1 MPTDSRRASAL
12 VSAGILLSRM
22 AGLVRETVVGH
33 FLGRSLAADAFTY
46 ALRIPNI
53 LQNLLGEGVLSAS
66 FIPVHV
72 RLLDAGEEDE
82 ARRLAGTVLGLLAT
96 VAGAAAV
103 LLVVLAGPISRLLVL
118 GGSDELQQLVASLL
132 RIVAP
137 GLALLVISAWC
148 LGILNSHRQ
157 FFLSYVAPVV
167 WNLAQIVAVASAGAW
182 LLDGASVATLTELEL
197 SRTAPSLARAL
208 AWGTLAGGALQ
219 VAVQLPR
226 VRQLNGGLRPRL
238 SPVTPHV
245 REVLGA
251 FTPVVTGR
259 GVVQLAT
266 FVDLM
271 LASLLAGAALVTIQK
286 ALIFALL
293 PVSLFGMSV
302 AAAELPDLSSARRE
316 DRITLARRIDA
327 GLGRIAFYVAPTT
340 IGFLVIGELIVGMVY
355 RTGQFGADDVRIVA
369 VVLAGASIGLLATTS
384 SRLLQSV
391 LYGGGNARGPARIAI
406 VRVVLAALLGLVLM
420 FQLDRLILLGDG
432 VAMLG
437 EMQLPA
443 FGPLPAAQRADGL
456 LHLGA
461 LGLTLASSVAALVE
475 YALLRTLVDAQV
487 GSQVQVGGPQR
498 ARIAAAALTAGV
510 AVVLVRPLLGD
521 LSFRV
526 AGLAAVATVGV
537 VHVGVALALGVDEAR
552 ALLAAVRGVLRRGP
566 AS

>member
-12 VSAGILLSRM
+12 VSAGILLSRL

-33 FLGRSLAADAFTY
+33 FLGRSLAANAFAY

-82 ARRLAGTVLGLLAT
+82 ARQLAGTVLGLLA
-96 VAGAAAV
+96 VVSGGAAV
-103 LLVVLAGPISRLLVL
+103 LLVALAGPISRLLVL
-118 GGSDELQQLVASLL
+118 GGSAELQALVASLL

-137 GLALLVISAWC
+137 GLALLVLSAWC

-157 FFLSYVAPVV
+157 FFLSYVAPVA
-167 WNLAQIVAVASAGAW
+167 WNLAQIVAVASVGAV
-182 LLDGASVATLTELEL
+182 LLDGVPIATLSELQLNEV
-197 SRTAPSLARAL
+197 APQLARAL

-219 VAVQLPR
+219 LAVQLPH
-226 VRQLNGGLRPRL
+226 VRRLNGGVRPRL

-245 REVLGA
+245 REVLRA

-271 LASLLAGAALVTIQK
+271 LASVLAGAALVTVQK

-302 AAAELPDLSSARRE
+302 AAAELPDLSTARRD
-316 DRITLARRIDA
+316 DRVTLARRIDA
-327 GLGRIAFYVAPTT
+327 GLGRIAFYVAPTAV
-340 IGFLVIGELIVGMVY
+340 GFVVVGELIVGMVY
-355 RTGQFGADDVRIVA
+355 LTGQFGPDDVRIVA
-369 VVLAGASIGLLATTS
+369 VVLAGASFGLLATTS

-391 LYGGGNARGPARIAI
+391 LYGSGNARGPARIAI

-420 FQLDRLILLGDG
+420 FQLDRLVLVGDG
-432 VAMLG
+432 VAMMG
-437 EMQLPA
+437 DAQLPA
-443 FGPLPAAQRADGL
+443 FGPLPTLQRSDGL

-461 LGLTLASSVAALVE
+461 LGLTLASSIAALVE
-475 YALLRTLVDAQV
+475 YALLRTLVDASV
-487 GSQVQVGGPQR
+487 GTRVRVGGPQR
-498 ARIAAAALTAGV
+498 VQIAAAAIAAAG
-510 AVVLVRPLLGD
+510 AAMLVRPWLGE
-521 LSFRV
+521 LPVRV

-537 VHVGVALALGVDEAR
+537 VHISVATALGVDEAR
-552 ALLAAVRGVLRRGP
+552 ALLASVRRVLRRGR
-566 AS
+566 

>member
-1 MPTDSRRASAL
+1 
-12 VSAGILLSRM
+12 VSAGILLSRL

-33 FLGRSLAADAFTY
+33 FLGRSLSANAFAY

-72 RLLDAGEEDE
+72 RLLDAGEDAE
-82 ARRLAGTVLGLLAT
+82 ARQLAGTVLGLLA
-96 VAGAAAV
+96 VVSGGSAV
-103 LLVVLAGPISRLLVL
+103 LLVALAGPISQLLVL
-118 GGSDELQQLVASLL
+118 GGSDELQALVASLL

-137 GLALLVISAWC
+137 GLGLLVLSAWC

-167 WNLAQIVAVASAGAW
+167 WNLAQIVAVASVGAV
-182 LLDGASVATLTELEL
+182 LLDGVPIATLSELQL
-197 SRTAPSLARAL
+197 DVVAPKLARAL

-219 VAVQLPR
+219 LAVQLPH
-226 VRQLNGGLRPRL
+226 VRRLSGGVRPRL

-245 REVLGA
+245 REVLAA

-271 LASLLAGAALVTIQK
+271 LASVLAGAALVTVQK

-302 AAAELPDLSSARRE
+302 AAAELPDLSTARRD
-316 DRITLARRIDA
+316 DRVTRSRRIDA
-327 GLGRIAFYVAPTT
+327 GLGRIAFYVAPTAV
-340 IGFLVIGELIVGMVY
+340 GFLVVGELIVGMVY
-355 RTGQFGADDVRIVA
+355 RTGQFGPDDVRIVA
-369 VVLAGASIGLLATTS
+369 VVLAGASFGLLATTS

-420 FQLDRLILLGDG
+420 FQLDRLVLVGDG
-432 VAMLG
+432 VAMMG
-437 EMQLPA
+437 DAQLPA
-443 FGPLPAAQRADGL
+443 FGPLPTLQRSDGL

-461 LGLTLASSVAALVE
+461 LGLTLASSIAALVE
-475 YALLRTLVDAQV
+475 YALLRTLVDASV
-487 GSQVQVGGPQR
+487 GTRVRVGGPQR
-498 ARIAAAALTAGV
+498 VQIAAAALAAAV
-510 AVVLVRPLLGD
+510 AAMLVRPWLGE
-521 LSFRV
+521 LPVRI

-537 VHVGVALALGVDEAR
+537 VHISVATALGVDEAR
-552 ALLAAVRGVLRRGP
+552 ALLASVRRVLRRGR
-566 AS
+566 

>member
-1 MPTDSRRASAL
+1 
-12 VSAGILLSRM
+12 VSAGILLSRL

-33 FLGRSLAADAFTY
+33 FLGRSLAANAFAY

-82 ARRLAGTVLGLLAT
+82 ARQLAGTVLGLLA
-96 VAGAAAV
+96 VVSGGAAV
-103 LLVVLAGPISRLLVL
+103 LLVALAGPISRLLVL
-118 GGSDELQQLVASLL
+118 GGSAELQALVASLL

-137 GLALLVISAWC
+137 GLALLVLSAWC

-157 FFLSYVAPVV
+157 FFLSYVAPVA
-167 WNLAQIVAVASAGAW
+167 WNLAQIVAVASVGAV
-182 LLDGASVATLTELEL
+182 LLDGVPIATLSELQLNEV
-197 SRTAPSLARAL
+197 APQLARAL

-219 VAVQLPR
+219 LAVQLPH
-226 VRQLNGGLRPRL
+226 VRRLNGGVRPRL

-245 REVLGA
+245 REVLRA

-271 LASLLAGAALVTIQK
+271 LASVLAGAALVTVQK

-302 AAAELPDLSSARRE
+302 AAAELPDLSTARRD
-316 DRITLARRIDA
+316 DRVTLARRIDA
-327 GLGRIAFYVAPTT
+327 GLGRIAFYVAPTAV
-340 IGFLVIGELIVGMVY
+340 GFVVVGELIVGMVY
-355 RTGQFGADDVRIVA
+355 LTGQFGPDDVRIVA
-369 VVLAGASIGLLATTS
+369 VVLAGASFGLLATTS

-391 LYGGGNARGPARIAI
+391 LYGSGNARGPARIAI

-420 FQLDRLILLGDG
+420 FQLDRLVLVGDG
-432 VAMLG
+432 VAMMG
-437 EMQLPA
+437 DAQLPA
-443 FGPLPAAQRADGL
+443 FGPLPTLQRSDGL

-461 LGLTLASSVAALVE
+461 LGLTLASSIAALVE
-475 YALLRTLVDAQV
+475 YALLRTLVDASV
-487 GSQVQVGGPQR
+487 GTRVRVGGPQR
-498 ARIAAAALTAGV
+498 VQIAAAAIAAAG
-510 AVVLVRPLLGD
+510 AAMLVRPWLGE
-521 LSFRV
+521 LPVRV

-537 VHVGVALALGVDEAR
+537 VHISVATALGVDEAR
-552 ALLAAVRGVLRRGP
+552 ALLASVRRVLRRGR
-566 AS
+566 

>member
-1 MPTDSRRASAL
+1 M
-12 VSAGILLSRM
+12 SAGILLSRL

-33 FLGRSLAADAFTY
+33 FLGRSLAANAFAY

-82 ARRLAGTVLGLLAT
+82 ARQLAGTVLGLLA
-96 VAGAAAV
+96 VVSGGAAV
-103 LLVVLAGPISRLLVL
+103 LLVALAGPISRLLVL
-118 GGSDELQQLVASLL
+118 GGSAELQALVASLL

-137 GLALLVISAWC
+137 GLALLVLSAWC

-157 FFLSYVAPVV
+157 FFLSYVAPVA
-167 WNLAQIVAVASAGAW
+167 WNLAQIVAVASVGAV
-182 LLDGASVATLTELEL
+182 LLDGVPIATLSELQLNEV
-197 SRTAPSLARAL
+197 APQLARAL

-219 VAVQLPR
+219 LAVQLPH
-226 VRQLNGGLRPRL
+226 VRRLNGGVRPRL

-245 REVLGA
+245 REVLRA

-271 LASLLAGAALVTIQK
+271 LASVLAGAALVTVQK

-302 AAAELPDLSSARRE
+302 AAAELPDLSTARRD
-316 DRITLARRIDA
+316 DRVTLARRIDA
-327 GLGRIAFYVAPTT
+327 GLGRIAFYVAPTAV
-340 IGFLVIGELIVGMVY
+340 GFVVVGELIVGMVY
-355 RTGQFGADDVRIVA
+355 LTGQFGPDDVRIVA
-369 VVLAGASIGLLATTS
+369 VVLAGASFGLLATTS

-391 LYGGGNARGPARIAI
+391 LYGSGNARGPARIAI

-420 FQLDRLILLGDG
+420 FQLDRLVLVGDG
-432 VAMLG
+432 VAMMG
-437 EMQLPA
+437 DAQLPA
-443 FGPLPAAQRADGL
+443 FGPLPTLQRSDGL

-461 LGLTLASSVAALVE
+461 LGLTLASSIAALVE
-475 YALLRTLVDAQV
+475 YALLRTLVDASV
-487 GSQVQVGGPQR
+487 GTRVRVGGPQR
-498 ARIAAAALTAGV
+498 VQIAAAAIAAAG
-510 AVVLVRPLLGD
+510 AAMLVRPWLGE
-521 LSFRV
+521 LPVRV

-537 VHVGVALALGVDEAR
+537 VHISVATALGVDEAR
-552 ALLAAVRGVLRRGP
+552 ALLASVRRVLRRGR
-566 AS
+566 

>member
-1 MPTDSRRASAL
+1 VPTDSRRASAL
-12 VSAGILLSRM
+12 VSAGILLSRL

-33 FLGRSLAADAFTY
+33 FLGRSLAANAFAY

-82 ARRLAGTVLGLLAT
+82 ARQLAGTVLGLLA
-96 VAGAAAV
+96 VVSGGAAV
-103 LLVVLAGPISRLLVL
+103 LLVALAGPISRLLVL
-118 GGSDELQQLVASLL
+118 GGSAELQALVASLL

-137 GLALLVISAWC
+137 GLALLVLSAWC

-157 FFLSYVAPVV
+157 FFLSYVAPVA
-167 WNLAQIVAVASAGAW
+167 WNLAQIVAVASVGAV
-182 LLDGASVATLTELEL
+182 LLDGVPIATLSELQLNEV
-197 SRTAPSLARAL
+197 APQLARAL

-219 VAVQLPR
+219 LAVQLPH
-226 VRQLNGGLRPRL
+226 VRRLNGGVRPRL

-245 REVLGA
+245 REVLRA

-271 LASLLAGAALVTIQK
+271 LASVLAGAALVTVQK

-302 AAAELPDLSSARRE
+302 AAAELPDLSTARRD
-316 DRITLARRIDA
+316 DRVTLARRIDA
-327 GLGRIAFYVAPTT
+327 GLGRIAFYVAPTAV
-340 IGFLVIGELIVGMVY
+340 GFVVVGELIVGMVY
-355 RTGQFGADDVRIVA
+355 LTGQFGPDDVRIVA
-369 VVLAGASIGLLATTS
+369 VVLAGASFGLLATTS

-391 LYGGGNARGPARIAI
+391 LYGSGNARGPARIAI

-420 FQLDRLILLGDG
+420 FQLDRLVLVGDG
-432 VAMLG
+432 VAMMG
-437 EMQLPA
+437 DAQLPA
-443 FGPLPAAQRADGL
+443 FGPLPTLQRSDGL

-461 LGLTLASSVAALVE
+461 LGLTLASSIAALVE
-475 YALLRTLVDAQV
+475 YALLRTLVDASV
-487 GSQVQVGGPQR
+487 GTRVRVGGPQR
-498 ARIAAAALTAGV
+498 VQIAAAAIAAAG
-510 AVVLVRPLLGD
+510 AAMLVRPWLGE
-521 LSFRV
+521 LPVRV

-537 VHVGVALALGVDEAR
+537 VHISVATALGVDEAR
-552 ALLAAVRGVLRRGP
+552 ALLASVRRVLRRGR
-566 AS
+566 

>member
-1 MPTDSRRASAL
+1 VPTDSRRASAL
-12 VSAGILLSRM
+12 VSAGILLSRL

-33 FLGRSLAADAFTY
+33 FLGRSLAANAFAY

-82 ARRLAGTVLGLLAT
+82 ARQLAGTVLGLLAV
-96 VAGAAAV
+96 VAGGAAV
-103 LLVVLAGPISRLLVL
+103 LLVALAGPISRLLVL
-118 GGSDELQQLVASLL
+118 GGSDELQALVASLL

-137 GLALLVISAWC
+137 GLALLVLSAWC

-167 WNLAQIVAVASAGAW
+167 WNLAQIVAVASVGAV
-182 LLDGASVATLTELEL
+182 LLDGVPIATLSELQLNEV
-197 SRTAPSLARAL
+197 APQLARAL

-219 VAVQLPR
+219 LAVQLPH
-226 VRQLNGGLRPRL
+226 VRRLNGGVRPRL

-245 REVLGA
+245 REVLSA

-271 LASLLAGAALVTIQK
+271 LASVLAGAALVTVQK

-302 AAAELPDLSSARRE
+302 AAAELPDLSTARRR
-316 DRITLARRIDA
+316 DRVTLGRRIDA
-327 GLGRIAFYVAPTT
+327 GLGRIAFYVAPTAV
-340 IGFLVIGELIVGMVY
+340 GFLVVGELIVGMVY
-355 RTGQFGADDVRIVA
+355 RTGQFGPDDVRIVA
-369 VVLAGASIGLLATTS
+369 VVLAGASFGLLATTS

-391 LYGGGNARGPARIAI
+391 LYGGGNAQGPARIAI

-420 FQLDRLILLGDG
+420 FQLDRLVLVGDG
-432 VAMLG
+432 VAMMG
-437 EMQLPA
+437 DAQLPA
-443 FGPLPAAQRADGL
+443 FGPLPALQRSDGL

-461 LGLTLASSVAALVE
+461 LGLTLASSIAALVE
-475 YALLRTLVDAQV
+475 YALLRTLVDASV
-487 GSQVQVGGPQR
+487 GTRVRVGGPQR
-498 ARIAAAALTAGV
+498 VQIAAAALAA
-510 AVVLVRPLLGD
+510 AVVAMLVRPWLGA
-521 LSFRV
+521 LPIRI

-537 VHVGVALALGVDEAR
+537 VHICVATALGVDEAR
-552 ALLAAVRGVLRRGP
+552 ALLASVRRVLRRRR
-566 AS
+566 